1 MNSAGIFST
10 MSPNTPPRPD
20 GSGQVSG
27 GVMQPAIAAN
37 SSAAPNHAAARLGRL
52 STPRAVAKRKPQI
65 TAGTS
70 AATDDRP
77 KNCMARSEN
86 TAPG

>member
-1 MNSAGIFST
+1 M
-10 MSPNTPPRPD
+10 
-20 GSGQVSG
+20 GSGQVAG

-37 SSAAPNHAAARLGRL
+37 SNAAPNHAAARRPIW
-52 STPRAVAKRKPQI
+52 STPRAVAKKKPQI

-70 AATDDRP
+70 AATDASP
-77 KNCMARSEN
+77 KNCRQMSDT